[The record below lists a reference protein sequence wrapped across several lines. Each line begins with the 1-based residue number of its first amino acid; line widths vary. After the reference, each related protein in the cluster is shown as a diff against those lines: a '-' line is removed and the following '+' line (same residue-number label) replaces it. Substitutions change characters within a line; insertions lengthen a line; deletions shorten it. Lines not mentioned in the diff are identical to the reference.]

1 MVLMICGVDEAG
13 KGPVLG
19 PMCVAGI
26 LLDKRKIGELSRIG
40 VKDSKQLTA
49 KKREALA
56 GEIKELAEKY
66 FILEITSSRID
77 ELRKIMTMNEIMVA
91 SFTKVLE
98 ELRPDHAFVDAAD
111 VIAKRFGKNIRMK
124 YKYPGEIMITSEH
137 KADVKYPIVSAASI
151 LAKVRRDLLVKQI
164 ENELGLEI
172 GSGYPSDAKT
182 IRFLEKWVNDHD
194 SLPSFA
200 RSSWET
206 SKNILFKFNRNQ
218 KRLLDYNL

>member
-1 MVLMICGVDEAG
+1 MVLMISGVDEAG

-26 LLDKRKIGELSRIG
+26 LLDGTKQDELLQIG
-40 VKDSKQLTA
+40 VKDSKRLTP

-56 GEIKELAEKY
+56 REIIEIAEKY
-66 FILEITSSRID
+66 YILEVNPSQID

-111 VIAKRFGKNIRMK
+111 VIANRFGENIRKK
-124 YKYPGEIMITSEH
+124 YSREITITSEH
-137 KADVKYPIVSAASI
+137 KADVKYPVVSAASI
-151 LAKVRRDLLVKQI
+151 LAKVHRDMLIKQI
-164 ENELGLEI
+164 ETELGIEI
-172 GSGYPSDAKT
+172 GSGYPADQKT
-182 IRFLEKWVNDHD
+182 IRFLEQWVKDHN

-206 SKNILFKFNRNQ
+206 SKNILEKFDGNQ
-218 KRLLDYNL
+218 KTLFQY